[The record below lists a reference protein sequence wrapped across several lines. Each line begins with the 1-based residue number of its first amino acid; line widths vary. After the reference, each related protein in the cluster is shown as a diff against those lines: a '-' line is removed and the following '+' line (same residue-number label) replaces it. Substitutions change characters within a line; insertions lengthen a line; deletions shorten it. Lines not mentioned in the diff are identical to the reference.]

1 MKIKPTPRFVTI
13 ITIFV
18 SSNILL
24 LMFEQSDTYLMKNQY
39 QFNVFVLYNNNNIDL
54 FTPWLHN
61 LFMQCSRN
69 GSVLVMVPD
78 SRRLRKISKKFPRE
92 IPQIDIPKKKSQ
104 KKFQRNTK
112 KFQKEIRKSTTGN

>member
-24 LMFEQSDTYLMKNQY
+24 LMFEQLDTYYLMKNQY

-54 FTPWLHN
+54 FTP
-61 LFMQCSRN
+61 
-69 GSVLVMVPD
+69 
-78 SRRLRKISKKFPRE
+78 
-92 IPQIDIPKKKSQ
+92 
-104 KKFQRNTK
+104 
-112 KFQKEIRKSTTGN
+112 